1 MLAEKF
7 FKLFAG
13 NERAHGMFLPD
24 DANGGVKKNGVYT
37 VIKTPPNVEL
47 WQNHLD
53 GEKGIRI
60 IPICDD
66 NTASWGA
73 IDIDNYSVDHQTLV
87 KKLKEAK
94 IVGWVARS
102 KSGGAHVYFFF

>member
-37 VIKTPPNVEL
+37 VIKTPPNVDL
-47 WQNHLD
+47 WQKHLD

-60 IPICDD
+60 IPITQPLGAPSTLII
-66 NTASWGA
+66 TAL
-73 IDIDNYSVDHQTLV
+73 TT
-87 KKLKEAK
+87 KP
-94 IVGWVARS
+94 
-102 KSGGAHVYFFF
+102 